1 MSTTMVE
8 KQSFARYKSNN
19 TIEEGDLVVTY
30 LNRETMGIIR
40 VRKGEYFN
48 CKFGSYKH
56 ADMIGLEYGTK
67 LGSNTGRGF
76 LYLLHPTPELWTLVL
91 PHRTQILYIADISFV
106 MNFLNLKPGMSMIE
120 SGTGSGSFSHSIAR
134 TLAPTGHLYT
144 FEYHQE
150 RVNAAKKEF
159 EEHGLADMVTLQCRD
174 VCKDGFNMEDKVDA
188 IFLDLPAPWEAV
200 ASAKKA
206 FKQNKIGKI
215 CTFSPC
221 IEQISRTVTALNEQ
235 GFVDIQMYECL
246 IRFNEVRVIP
256 MWTIEEA
263 MEKQR
268 AVENKRKRTK
278 PQAADKKKK
287 ANISANVEENDKDQ
301 GEEEESSRSKISK
314 VEVSVDDS
322 NLSSAA
328 ATPMSTS
335 GSEAEIPSATST
347 PVIASEATMPTSSA
361 TTQVAEAEPRERID
375 PKNVVVT
382 RLPAEQRGHTSY
394 LMFATFTPA
403 VQQPSLRDTKNAAA
417 AAAAAAEASASAET
431 TQAQS

>member
-1 MSTTMVE
+1 MVE
-8 KQSFARYKSNN
+8 KQSFARYKTNN

-30 LNRETMGIIR
+30 LNRETMGMIR

-159 EEHGLADMVTLQCRD
+159 EEHGLSDMVTLQCRD
-174 VCKDGFNMEDKVDA
+174 VCKDGFDMENKVDA

-200 ASAKKA
+200 TSAKKA
-206 FKQNKIGKI
+206 FKHNKIGKI

-235 GFVDIQMYECL
+235 GFVDIQMFECL
-246 IRFNEVRVIP
+246 IRFNEIRVIP

-268 AVENKRKRTK
+268 AVEKKRKRDK
-278 PQAADKKKK
+278 PQATSKKNGKRQERQTQED
-287 ANISANVEENDKDQ
+287 A
-301 GEEEESSRSKISK
+301 EEESSKDK
-314 VEVSVDDS
+314 LAKLETLVDDG
-322 NLSSAA
+322 NDSSAA

-335 GSEAEIPSATST
+335 GSEAEPSSATST
-347 PVIASEATMPTSSA
+347 PVIVPEATMPSA
-361 TTQVAEAEPRERID
+361 TTTAEAEPRERID

-403 VQQPSLRDTKNAAA
+403 FQQPSLREKKT
-417 AAAAAAEASASAET
+417 AEAQE
-431 TQAQS
+431 AQS

>member
-1 MSTTMVE
+1 MSETAVE
-8 KQSFARYKSNN
+8 KQSFATYKKNN
-19 TIEEGDLVVTY
+19 TIEDGDNVVMY
-30 LNRETMGIIR
+30 LSRESMSIIR
-40 VRKGEYFN
+40 VKDGEYFN
-48 CKFGSYKH
+48 CKFGNYKH
-56 ADMIGLEYGTK
+56 SDMIGLEYGTK

-76 LYLLHPTPELWTLVL
+76 LYLLYPTPELWTLVL

-106 MNFLNLKPGMSMIE
+106 MNYLNLKPGMSMIE
-120 SGTGSGSFSHSIAR
+120 SGTGSGSFSHSIVR

-159 EEHGLADMVTLQCRD
+159 EEHGLSDMVTLRCRD
-174 VCKDGFNMEDKVDA
+174 VCKDGFDLENKVDA

-206 FKQNKIGKI
+206 FKQNKVGKI

-221 IEQISRTVTALNEQ
+221 IEQISRTVTALTEH

-256 MWTIEEA
+256 MWTIDEA

-268 AVENKRKRTK
+268 AVEKKRKRAT
-278 PQAADKKKK
+278 PRVVRDDNNNSNTQD
-287 ANISANVEENDKDQ
+287 DD
-301 GEEEESSRSKISK
+301 SSSGHINKSVK
-314 VEVSVDDS
+314 VEPSVDDS

-328 ATPMSTS
+328 ATPNSTT
-335 GSEAEIPSATST
+335 GSEMEDSVSTTTST
-347 PVIASEATMPTSSA
+347 PVLGSETTPTEASA
-361 TTQVAEAEPRERID
+361 TITEPRERIE

-382 RLPAEQRGHTSY
+382 RLPVEQRGHTSY

-403 VQQPSLRDTKNAAA
+403 TQGPSLTETKAAA
-417 AAAAAAEASASAET
+417 AAAASAS
-431 TQAQS
+431 SSSK

>member
-1 MSTTMVE
+1 MSSTSIE
-8 KQSFARYKSNN
+8 KQSFVRYKSNN
-19 TIEEGDLVVTY
+19 TIEDGDLVVVY
-30 LNRETMGIIR
+30 LSRENMSIIR
-40 VRKGEYFN
+40 VKEGEYFN

-56 ADMIGLEYGTK
+56 ADMIGLQYGTK

-159 EEHGLADMVTLQCRD
+159 EQHGLSDMVTLQCRD
-174 VCKDGFNMEDKVDA
+174 VCKDGFGMENKVDA

-200 ASAKKA
+200 ASAKRA
-206 FKQNKIGKI
+206 FNQDKIGKI

-256 MWTIEEA
+256 MWTIDEA
-263 MEKQR
+263 MERQR
-268 AVENKRKRTK
+268 AIEKKRKRAVPRVLRENQPASRTE
-278 PQAADKKKK
+278 QQQEVEDEER
-287 ANISANVEENDKDQ
+287 NVK
-301 GEEEESSRSKISK
+301 SKSVK
-314 VEVSVDDS
+314 VEVTMDNS
-322 NLSSAA
+322 NVSSTA
-328 ATPMSTS
+328 ATPTSTGGS
-335 GSEAEIPSATST
+335 DMEDAVAVVVPSSSPASTTATSSEAAVTPAPQQPS
-347 PVIASEATMPTSSA
+347 
-361 TTQVAEAEPRERID
+361 EAEPRERID
-375 PKNVVVT
+375 PKNITVT
-382 RLPAEQRGHTSY
+382 KLPVEQRGHTSY

-403 VQQPSLRDTKNAAA
+403 IQRPNLTKQNAA
-417 AAAAAAEASASAET
+417 SKK
-431 TQAQS
+431 

>member
-1 MSTTMVE
+1 MSSTSVE
-8 KQSFARYKSNN
+8 KQSFATYKANN
-19 TIEEGDLVVTY
+19 TIEEGDFVVAY
-30 LNRETMGIIR
+30 LNRDTMSLIR
-40 VRKGEYFN
+40 VRKADKFT
-48 CKFGSYKH
+48 CKFGTYPH
-56 ADMIGLEYGTK
+56 NDMIGLEYGTK

-159 EEHGLADMVTLQCRD
+159 EEHGLSHMVTLQCRD
-174 VCKDGFNMEDKVDA
+174 VCKDGFDLEDKVDA
-188 IFLDLPAPWEAV
+188 VFLDLPAPWDAV

-206 FKQNKIGKI
+206 FKQNKVGKI

-221 IEQISRTVTALNEQ
+221 IEQISRTVMALSEQ
-235 GFVDIQMYECL
+235 GFADIQMYECL
-246 IRFNEVRVIP
+246 IRFNEIRVIP

-268 AVENKRKRTK
+268 AIEKKRKRATPRVLREDLGEAK
-278 PQAADKKKK
+278 SEQQDQDANEDDESKSKSAKVDKSP
-287 ANISANVEENDKDQ
+287 N
-301 GEEEESSRSKISK
+301 
-314 VEVSVDDS
+314 DS
-322 NLSSAA
+322 NQSSAV
-328 ATPMSTS
+328 ATPTAESAMEEDSSSTPASVSSTTQETSTS
-335 GSEAEIPSATST
+335 
-347 PVIASEATMPTSSA
+347 
-361 TTQVAEAEPRERID
+361 AEPRERID
-375 PKNVVVT
+375 PKNVTIT

-394 LMFATFTPA
+394 LLFATFTPA
-403 VQQPSLRDTKNAAA
+403 VQQPSLSETKAAQVA
-417 AAAAAAEASASAET
+417 VEPQGGASTA
-431 TQAQS
+431 

>member
-1 MSTTMVE
+1 MSETAVE
-8 KQSFARYKSNN
+8 KQSFATYKKNN
-19 TIEEGDLVVTY
+19 TIEEGDNVVMY
-30 LNRETMGIIR
+30 LSKENMSIIR
-40 VRKGEYFN
+40 VKDGEYFN

-56 ADMIGLEYGTK
+56 SDMIGLEYGTK

-76 LYLLHPTPELWTLVL
+76 LYLLYPTPELWTLVL

-106 MNFLNLKPGMSMIE
+106 MNYLNLKPGMSMIE

-134 TLAPTGHLYT
+134 TLAPHGHLYT

-159 EEHGLADMVTLQCRD
+159 EEHGLSDMVTLRCRD
-174 VCKDGFNMEDKVDA
+174 VCKDGFDLEDKVDA

-206 FKQNKIGKI
+206 FKQNKVGKI

-221 IEQISRTVTALNEQ
+221 IEQISRTVTALNEH

-246 IRFNEVRVIP
+246 IRFNEIRVIP
-256 MWTIEEA
+256 MWTIDEA

-268 AVENKRKRTK
+268 AIEKKRKRAT
-278 PQAADKKKK
+278 PRVVPGDNNNAQ
-287 ANISANVEENDKDQ
+287 E
-301 GEEEESSRSKISK
+301 GESSSSSGHINKSAK
-314 VEVSVDDS
+314 VEPSVDDS
-322 NLSSAA
+322 NQSSAA
-328 ATPMSTS
+328 ATPNSTT
-335 GSEAEIPSATST
+335 GSEMEDSVSTTVST
-347 PVIASEATMPTSSA
+347 PVIGSETTTSA
-361 TTQVAEAEPRERID
+361 AEAEPRERIE

-403 VQQPSLRDTKNAAA
+403 TQGPSLTETKAAA
-417 AAAAAAEASASAET
+417 AAAAAASSSAPAK
-431 TQAQS
+431 

>member
-1 MSTTMVE
+1 MSDVMVE
-8 KQSFARYKSNN
+8 KQSFARYKANN

-30 LNRETMGIIR
+30 LNRETMGMIR

-159 EEHGLADMVTLQCRD
+159 EEHGLSDMVTLQCRD
-174 VCKDGFNMEDKVDA
+174 VCKDGFDMENKVDA

-206 FKQNKIGKI
+206 FKHNKIGKI

-235 GFVDIQMYECL
+235 GFVDIQMFECL
-246 IRFNEVRVIP
+246 IRFNEIRVIP

-268 AVENKRKRTK
+268 AIEKKRKREK
-278 PQAADKKKK
+278 PQAGSKKGGKRQERQTCED
-287 ANISANVEENDKDQ
+287 ID
-301 GEEEESSRSKISK
+301 EESSRDKIAK
-314 VEVSVDDS
+314 LENPVDDS
-322 NLSSAA
+322 NDSSGA

-335 GSEAEIPSATST
+335 GSEMEQPSATST
-347 PVIASEATMPTSSA
+347 PVIAPEATMPSA
-361 TTQVAEAEPRERID
+361 TTPAEAEPRERID

-403 VQQPSLRDTKNAAA
+403 FQQPSLREKK
-417 AAAAAAEASASAET
+417 AAEA
-431 TQAQS
+431 QS